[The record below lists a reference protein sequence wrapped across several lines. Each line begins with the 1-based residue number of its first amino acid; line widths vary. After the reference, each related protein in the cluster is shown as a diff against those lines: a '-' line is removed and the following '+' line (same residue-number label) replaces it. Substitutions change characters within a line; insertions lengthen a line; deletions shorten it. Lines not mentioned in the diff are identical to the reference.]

1 LAIQIDLPLFVGAQE
16 PAASVALN
24 CTSMPLEEQMGE
36 GVLGVTWRSRLAD
49 GTAVAVKRLTARG
62 RDVRGRLEQLQR
74 AGNLGNPHLL
84 DLLSVFEE
92 ADGHLWVAFRLDDGV
107 PLSRLLEWDRMRP
120 ACGVAVAMAVL
131 SALASL
137 HNVGVWHGAVHARN
151 VHIAGDGTVRLGDYG
166 LAREPAGEPHA
177 SLRASD
183 VLATGAMLAATLGHT
198 RLRESSLGLAVRAIT
213 GSRRLMPA
221 GHEAAHASLTLW
233 EGARR
238 LATTRRQAQAREQLA
253 AMVAEIRHTIPPP
266 RPFPAS
272 SGGI

>member
-16 PAASVALN
+16 PAASVELN
-24 CTSMPLEEQMGE
+24 CASMLLEEHMGE

-62 RDVRGRLEQLQR
+62 PDLPARLEQLQR
-74 AGNLGNPHLL
+74 SGNLGNPHLL

-92 ADGHLWVAFRLDDGV
+92 VDGHLWVAFRLDDGV
-107 PLSRLLEWDRMRP
+107 PLSRLLEWGRMRP
-120 ACGVAVAMAVL
+120 ACGVAVGMAVL

-137 HNVGVWHGAVHARN
+137 HNAGLWHGAVHPRN
-151 VHIAGDGTVRLGDYG
+151 VHVAGDGTVRLGDYG
-166 LAREPAGEPHA
+166 LAREPACEPPA

-183 VLATGAMLAATLGHT
+183 VLATGALLAATLGHT
-198 RLRESSLGLAVRAIT
+198 RRESSLGLAVRAIT

-233 EGARR
+233 EGARGM
-238 LATTRRQAQAREQLA
+238 ATTRGKAQAREQLA
-253 AMVAEIRHTIPPP
+253 AMVAEIRKTTPPP
-266 RPFPAS
+266 PTLPRQ
-272 SGGI
+272 GGGS